1 MGKIPHGRLL
11 RGAVNGD
18 QRPKKD
24 PYGHLRKNF
33 SENLKIGIK
42 QPGRDAEDE
51 SCQKHGQR
59 IEENASFT

>member
-1 MGKIPHGRLL
+1 M
-11 RGAVNGD
+11 
-18 QRPKKD
+18 
-24 PYGHLRKNF
+24 RKNF
-33 SENLKIGIK
+33 SENLKIDIK